1 MKSLIFIE
9 KRLSWITLSCNLTQ
23 NLVNHAHYMVAGD
36 GDEMYRVQMQRRE
49 TRFILTVVFPCN
61 LLITNIKGQTKLKSR
76 QVCLLLE

>member
-1 MKSLIFIE
+1 
-9 KRLSWITLSCNLTQ
+9 
-23 NLVNHAHYMVAGD
+23 MVAGD

-49 TRFILTVVFPCN
+49 TSFILTVVFPCN